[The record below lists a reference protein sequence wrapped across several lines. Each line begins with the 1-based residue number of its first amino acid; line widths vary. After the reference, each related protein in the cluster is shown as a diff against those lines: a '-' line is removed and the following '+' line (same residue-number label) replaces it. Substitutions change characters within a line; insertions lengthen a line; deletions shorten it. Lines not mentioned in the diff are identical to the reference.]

1 KAESRLFSSH
11 RMRGRMKAVRKPP
24 TWHSRA
30 SVRSSL
36 VGPPSDGARR
46 SPAAGRS
53 DWKPAS
59 AGGFA
64 VGLNR
69 SSGMGIVSTQS
80 LFELL
85 FRLLRELV
93 GQSRRDQLRQLL
105 LRLVLLAVRLQ
116 RL

>member
-1 KAESRLFSSH
+1 
-11 RMRGRMKAVRKPP
+11 MKAVRKPP
-24 TWHSRA
+24 TWHIRA

-46 SPAAGRS
+46 SPGAGRS

-69 SSGMGIVSTQS
+69 SSGMGIVSTWS
-80 LFELL
+80 LLDLL

-93 GQSRRDQLRQLL
+93 GQPRRDQLRQLL
-105 LRLVLLAVRLQ
+105 LRLILLSCRFK
-116 RL
+116 R